1 MTRNLKTLQ
10 IIGSSNPGG
19 AEAYFV
25 RFVRALRAHC
35 EVTAVVKRG
44 SWISEQLS
52 TLDIQHEEMRFG
64 GLFDFGTRV
73 ALLRLVGEGKYHIAQ
88 TWMSRASKHFPS
100 RADIPWVCRLGGYY
114 KLKYYRGANALI
126 GNTEDICEY
135 IKRDGWPSHKV
146 AYLPNFVDP
155 PPPGKILSKNELRVE
170 LGIPIETTVLFCAGR
185 FHENKGYDLVLSAL
199 EHLPKDTHFLLVG
212 DGVKKAALV
221 NQIQSL
227 DLDGRVH
234 IFPWA
239 DNVSHFAGAADIWL
253 VPSRVEPLGNVV
265 IEAWSNGIPVVA
277 SNTVGPLSLIAD
289 METGVLFESEKTTDL
304 IKKIQLVSNNRPL
317 IDALVKNGRER
328 YQKNFSEEIVIKSW
342 LNYYE
347 AALKP

>member
-1 MTRNLKTLQ
+1 M
-10 IIGSSNPGG
+10 
-19 AEAYFV
+19 
-25 RFVRALRAHC
+25 
-35 EVTAVVKRG
+35 
-44 SWISEQLS
+44 
-52 TLDIQHEEMRFG
+52 
-64 GLFDFGTRV
+64 
-73 ALLRLVGEGKYHIAQ
+73 
-88 TWMSRASKHFPS
+88 
-100 RADIPWVCRLGGYY
+100 
-114 KLKYYRGANALI
+114 KYYRGANALI
-126 GNTEDICEY
+126 GNTKDICEY

-155 PPPGKILSKNELRVE
+155 PPAGEILSKNELRTE
-170 LGIPIETTVLFCAGR
+170 LGIPIETKVLFCAGR

-221 NQIQSL
+221 NQIQAL

-239 DNVSHFAGAADIWL
+239 DNVSRFAGAADIWL

-265 IEAWSNGIPVVA
+265 IEAWSNGIPVIA
-277 SNTVGPLSLIAD
+277 SDTPGPLSLITN
-289 METGVLFESEKTTDL
+289 MKTGVLFEGSNINDL
-304 IKKIQLVSNNRPL
+304 IKKILLVSNNYSL
-317 IDALVKNGRER
+317 INTLVKNGKEK

-347 AALKP
+347 GALKP

>member
-52 TLDIQHEEMRFG
+52 SLDIQHEEMRFG
-64 GLFDFGTRV
+64 GLFDFGTRA
-73 ALLRLVGEGKYHIAQ
+73 ALFRLVGEGRYNIAQ

-100 RADIPWVCRLGGYY
+100 QADIPWVCRLGGYY

-126 GNTEDICEY
+126 GNTKDICEY

-155 PPPGKILSKNELRVE
+155 PPAGEILSKNELRTE
-170 LGIPIETTVLFCAGR
+170 LE
-185 FHENKGYDLVLSAL
+185 
-199 EHLPKDTHFLLVG
+199 
-212 DGVKKAALV
+212 
-221 NQIQSL
+221 
-227 DLDGRVH
+227 
-234 IFPWA
+234 
-239 DNVSHFAGAADIWL
+239 
-253 VPSRVEPLGNVV
+253 
-265 IEAWSNGIPVVA
+265 
-277 SNTVGPLSLIAD
+277 
-289 METGVLFESEKTTDL
+289 
-304 IKKIQLVSNNRPL
+304 
-317 IDALVKNGRER
+317 
-328 YQKNFSEEIVIKSW
+328 
-342 LNYYE
+342 
-347 AALKP
+347 